1 MSMLDID
8 FEKIEK
14 RIKETNFNYME
25 GTVRKV
31 IGLTVEVEG
40 IKAFV
45 GEVCIIYNE
54 KIKQFL
60 VK

>member
-8 FEKIEK
+8 FQKIEK

-54 KIKQFL
+54 KKSNNSL
-60 VK
+60 

>member
-8 FEKIEK
+8 FQKIEK

-45 GEVCIIYNE
+45 GEVCITK

>member
-1 MSMLDID
+1 
-8 FEKIEK
+8 
-14 RIKETNFNYME
+14 ME